1 MRDLVSEYKK
11 ERNRDRHLRSTSGL
25 HVDMYRKVHPYTHA
39 YMNTQHTHT
48 THTHEMKGRKKKK

>member
-11 ERNRDRHLRSTSGL
+11 ERDRDRHLRSTSGL

-39 YMNTQHTHT
+39 YMNTQHTHN
-48 THTHEMKGRKKKK
+48 THT